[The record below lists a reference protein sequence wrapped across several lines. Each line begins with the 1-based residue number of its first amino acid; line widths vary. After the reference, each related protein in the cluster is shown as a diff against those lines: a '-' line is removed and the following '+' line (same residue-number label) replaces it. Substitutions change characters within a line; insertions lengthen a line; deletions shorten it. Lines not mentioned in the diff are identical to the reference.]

1 MKGGRHNNHNTTNM
15 EWYKVRFGTTQ
26 DNQQWNVQASSAAEA
41 EAKFKQTDYYKNG
54 CRIFSVSKL

>member
-1 MKGGRHNNHNTTNM
+1 M

-41 EAKFKQTDYYKNG
+41 EAKFRQTDYYKSG
-54 CRIFSVSKL
+54 CRIYSVSKL